1 MVFIANLLG
10 WIIQLLTLLVVV
22 NALLSFFLSPYHPLR
37 ETLDRLINPFLNPI
51 RRVIP
56 PIGGLDFSPFVLII
70 LLQLVERLLVRLLYS
85 LA

>member
-10 WIIQLLTLLVVV
+10 WLIQLLTLLVVV

-51 RRVIP
+51 RRVLP